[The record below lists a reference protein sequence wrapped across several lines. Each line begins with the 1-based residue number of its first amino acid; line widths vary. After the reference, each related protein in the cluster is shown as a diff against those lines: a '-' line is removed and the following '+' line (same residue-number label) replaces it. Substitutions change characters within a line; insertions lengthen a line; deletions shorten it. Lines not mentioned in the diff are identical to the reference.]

1 MPFDI
6 ENWKARDPILRL
18 SNAMKDAGIWNENQE
33 NELNKGLDVEIKA
46 AWEKAMN
53 DSYPSSDVTLKY
65 LYSQENN
72 EK

>member
-1 MPFDI
+1 
-6 ENWKARDPILRL
+6 
-18 SNAMKDAGIWNENQE
+18 MKDAGIWNENQE